1 MKILTAAMIPV
12 VLVPTLA
19 LGAVALSYQQVSAE
33 PVRKAVQSAGNS
45 ASDAYLSGR
54 LSSAYSLSEQLRG
67 FPIQIRVEN
76 SIVRLDGTL
85 PSLVH
90 RDLAV
95 EIAESLEAVKQVHAQ
110 LNIDPAVEALA
121 AAGDTHFAQAVLD
134 ASITARVK
142 ARLLWNSNTE
152 GLLIGVDTRAG
163 QVTLTGPV
171 ESKAVAALA
180 VQIARN
186 TGGVQKVEDYLMP
199 RPA

>member
-33 PVRKAVQSAGNS
+33 PVRKAVRSASSS

-54 LSSAYSLSEQLRG
+54 LSSAFSLSEQLRG
-67 FPIQIRVEN
+67 FPIEIRVQN
-76 SIVRLDGTL
+76 SVVQLDGTL

-152 GLLIGVDTRAG
+152 GLLIGVDTHGG